1 MTTRGFGMS
10 SARWMAMTLVLAA
23 HGMAHAQAADQAFAS
38 RNKNAFGVVKRLD
51 SGDVSC
57 VMTLE
62 DDRGREFTE
71 PGNFDLCFQKPSLL
85 GRRVALTYGV
95 ANVLAAECQ
104 GDVDC
109 RKSERVALVTKAR
122 IVESRA
128 DSNAASPTPSGQ
140 ASFCAPQEEV
150 VFACRTGAK
159 LASICASRD
168 ASATRGYVQYRFG
181 KPDSRQSLELALPE
195 DRPAPPKAATGE
207 SVAFSGGGGAWM
219 RFRKGGFAY
228 VAYTGIGRWG
238 PNGETREKA
247 GIVVEQAGKAIA
259 TLKCSGRPVSLLG
272 PAWFE
277 KAGVRGGGEEFD
289 FPD

>member
-1 MTTRGFGMS
+1 MS
-10 SARWMAMTLVLAA
+10 SARWVAMALVLAA

-71 PGNFDLCFQKPSLL
+71 QGDFDLCFQKPSLL
-85 GRRVALTYGV
+85 GRRVALTYGM

-128 DSNAASPTPSGQ
+128 DANAAPPTPSGQ
-140 ASFCAPQEEV
+140 SSFCTPQEEV